1 MKKKFGW
8 TAWGICGCIFAVIG
22 AIFVPIG
29 WFVPQIPNVRI
40 SGNGGVEFFRAMF
53 CGMVGLF
60 LVLGLC
66 FLLVDVRRRARLRRA
81 YDMGNYVEAKI
92 LGMKELKHI
101 DVNNRH
107 PNVIECAWTGTDGVE
122 HIYRSRALFREAWPL
137 KSDTVPVYIDRDDER
152 IGFVDIDAVLEEIK
166 IHR

>member
-8 TAWGICGCIFAVIG
+8 SAWGICGSIFAVVG
-22 AIFVPIG
+22 GIFALVG

-40 SGNGGVEFFRAMF
+40 SGDGGAPFFRAVF
-53 CGMVGLF
+53 CGMGGLF

-66 FLLVDVRRRARLRRA
+66 FVLVDVRRRARLRRA

-92 LGMKELKHI
+92 LGMKELKNI
-101 DVNNRH
+101 DVNGRH
-107 PNVIECAWTGTDGVE
+107 PNVIECAWTDAAGTE

-137 KSDTVPVYIDRDDER
+137 KSDTVPVYIDRDDEN
-152 IGFVDIDAVLEEIK
+152 IGFVDIDAVIGE
-166 IHR
+166 

>member
-8 TAWGICGCIFAVIG
+8 SAWGICGSIFAVVG
-22 AIFVPIG
+22 GIFALVG

-40 SGNGGVEFFRAMF
+40 SGDGGAPFFRAVF
-53 CGMVGLF
+53 CGMGGLF

-66 FLLVDVRRRARLRRA
+66 FVLVDVRRRARLRRA

-92 LGMKELKHI
+92 LGMKELKNI
-101 DVNNRH
+101 DVNSRH
-107 PNVIECAWTGTDGVE
+107 PNVIECAWTDAAGVE

-137 KSDTVPVYIDRDDER
+137 KSDTVPVYVDRDDAG
-152 IGFVDIDAVLEEIK
+152 IGFVDIDAVIGE
-166 IHR
+166 